1 MRTRD
6 QLSSDEA
13 KQVVLNLGAAIN
25 DESFQTARLYVADD
39 MKYEGPFGTRVGAE
53 AYLEEIERLR
63 LKFHIQRIFADQE
76 DVCVLYNIDTAGVTV
91 FACGWFQIK
100 DGKVGSL
107 KVTFDPRPLL
117 ASPRGSRRSSHAVA
131 GG

>member
-1 MRTRD
+1 MTS
-6 QLSSDEA
+6 QAQVSSDEA
-13 KQVVLNLGAAIN
+13 KQVVLNLGTAIN
-25 DESFQTARLYVADD
+25 DERFQTARLYLAND

-63 LKFHIQRIFADQE
+63 LKFHIQRIFANHE
-76 DVCVLYNIDTAGVTV
+76 DVCVLYNIDAAGITV

-107 KVTFDPRPLL
+107 KVIFDPRPLL
-117 ASPRGSRRSSHAVA
+117 VFSRGTN
-131 GG
+131 

>member
-1 MRTRD
+1 MTTKA
-6 QLSSDEA
+6 QLSSNEA
-13 KQVVLNLGAAIN
+13 QQVVLNLGTAIN
-25 DESFQTARLYVADD
+25 DGRFQTARLYVADD

-63 LKFHIQRIFADQE
+63 LKFHIQRIFANQE
-76 DVCVLYNIDTAGVTV
+76 DVCVLYNIDTAGITV

-100 DGKVGSL
+100 DGKVASL

-117 ASPRGSRRSSHAVA
+117 ISPRVPN
-131 GG
+131 

>member
-1 MRTRD
+1 MTIRA

-13 KQVVLNLGAAIN
+13 KQVVLDLGAAIN

-63 LKFHIQRIFADQE
+63 LKFQIQRIFAKQE
-76 DVCVLYNIDTAGVTV
+76 DVCVLYNIDTAGITV

-100 DGKVGSL
+100 DGKVASL

-117 ASPRGSRRSSHAVA
+117 ISPRGTN
-131 GG
+131 

>member
-1 MRTRD
+1 VTSQA

-13 KQVVLNLGAAIN
+13 KQVVLNLGTAIN
-25 DESFQTARLYVADD
+25 DERFQTARLYVADD

-53 AYLEEIERLR
+53 AYLEEIERLC
-63 LKFHIQRIFADQE
+63 LKFHIERIFANQE
-76 DVCVLYNIDTAGVTV
+76 DVCVLYNIDTAGITV

-117 ASPRGSRRSSHAVA
+117 GSPKVPN
-131 GG
+131 

>member
-1 MRTRD
+1 MTIRA

-13 KQVVLNLGAAIN
+13 KQVVLDLGAAIN

-63 LKFHIQRIFADQE
+63 LKFHIQRSFADQE
-76 DVCVLYNIDTAGVTV
+76 DVCVLYNIDIAGITV

-100 DGKVGSL
+100 GGKVGSL

-117 ASPRGSRRSSHAVA
+117 GSPKVPN
-131 GG
+131 

>member
-1 MRTRD
+1 MTS
-6 QLSSDEA
+6 QAQQSSDEA
-13 KQVVLNLGAAIN
+13 KQVVLNLGTAIN
-25 DESFQTARLYVADD
+25 DERFQTARLYVADD

-63 LKFHIQRIFADQE
+63 LKFHIERIFANQE
-76 DVCVLYNIDTAGVTV
+76 DVCVLYDIDTAGITV

-117 ASPRGSRRSSHAVA
+117 ACPKVPN
-131 GG
+131 

>member
-1 MRTRD
+1 MKTHA

-13 KQVVLNLGAAIN
+13 KQVVLSLGTAIN
-25 DESFQTARLYVADD
+25 GESFHTARLYVADD
-39 MKYEGPFGTRVGAE
+39 MTYEGPFGTRIGAE
-53 AYLEEIERLR
+53 AYLEEIGRLR

-76 DVCVLYNIDTAGVTV
+76 DVCVLYNIDTAWITV

-117 ASPRGSRRSSHAVA
+117 ASSTGTN
-131 GG
+131 